1 MAAHIFQDGT
11 TVNYKLVKLQNGTFS
26 VRSLA
31 EGETFHPVIGP
42 AAEAETLYVKQLA
55 LPERIRASREPFIVW
70 DVGLG
75 AGANAM
81 AVIRATENTPCTL
94 CLHSFDRTLEP
105 LRFALEHASQLGYLS
120 GYESTVRN
128 LIDCGTARVRETLR
142 TVHWQLHIGSFP
154 ELLLHPELFRE
165 ISPHAILFD
174 PFSPATNPEMWTLSL
189 FSRMYQLLSPNRPCA
204 LATYSRSTMLRV
216 SLLLAGFHVGRGHSS
231 GEKEETTIAANA
243 PELIAHPLD
252 RRWLGRA
259 RRSTSAEPL
268 MAPVYR
274 QAPLSAES
282 WERLLVHPQFSSTA

>member
-1 MAAHIFQDGT
+1 M
-11 TVNYKLVKLQNGTFS
+11 NYELVKLQNGTFS
-26 VRSLA
+26 VRSIA

-55 LPERIRASREPFIVW
+55 LPERIRASREPLIVW

-81 AVIRATENTPCTL
+81 AVVRATESSKCAL

-105 LRFALEHASQLGYLS
+105 LQFALEHASQLGYLS
-120 GYESTVRN
+120 GYESTVRR
-128 LIDCGTARVRETLR
+128 LIDCGAVHICEAQR

-154 ELLLHPELFRE
+154 ELLGHTELFRD

-189 FSRMYQLLSPNRPCA
+189 FSRIYQLLNPERPCA

-216 SLLLAGFHVGRGHSS
+216 SLLLAGFHVGRGHAS
-231 GEKEETTIAANA
+231 GEKEETTIAANT

-252 RRWLGRA
+252 RRWLGRV

-274 QAPLSAES
+274 QAPLSVES
-282 WERLLVHPQFSSTA
+282 WERLLAHPQFNSVARL

>member
-1 MAAHIFQDGT
+1 
-11 TVNYKLVKLQNGTFS
+11 VNYELVKLQNGTFS
-26 VRSLA
+26 VRSIA

-55 LPERIRASREPFIVW
+55 LPERIRASREPLIVW

-81 AVIRATENTPCTL
+81 AVIRATESSKCTL

-105 LRFALEHASQLGYLS
+105 LQFALEHASQLGYLS
-120 GYESTVRN
+120 GYESTVRE
-128 LIDCGTARVRETLR
+128 LIDCGAVHIREAQR

-154 ELLLHPELFRE
+154 ELLGHTELLRD
-165 ISPHAILFD
+165 ITPHAILFD

-189 FSRMYQLLSPNRPCA
+189 FSRIYQLLNPERPCA

-216 SLLLAGFHVGRGHSS
+216 SLLLAGFHVGRGHAS
-231 GEKEETTIAANA
+231 GEKEETTIAANT

-252 RRWLGRA
+252 RRWLGRV

-274 QAPLSAES
+274 QAPLSVES
-282 WERLLVHPQFSSTA
+282 WERLLAHPQFNSVARL